1 MPRTKKTWLENHK
14 EDIIR
19 LMIIPFM
26 EQYEVFDKELAKK
39 FMDDQYQLILTDL
52 YACLRSFA
60 YFVLDFQ
67 SDSKFGERRF
77 NFEEWERNIIKRFL
91 MEAHHLTKE
100 EAKLLTSRRYSFFY
114 GVREIIE
121 FCTGNYDKEDDK
133 VVEVRKEFLCLFN
146 LEKQKF
152 IKASLIREKDDDY
165 FYVNTAAFGLYAVI
179 REIPANPLNWVQF
192 LEHLKGYLASRNWN
206 DDLDESDFLE
216 VYNYAKEFIGG

>member
-1 MPRTKKTWLENHK
+1 MPRIKKTWLELHK

-52 YACLRSFA
+52 YTCLRSFA

-67 SDSKFGERRF
+67 NDGKFGERHF

-114 GVREIIE
+114 GVREVVE

-133 VVEVRKEFLCLFN
+133 VTEARKEFLCLFN
-146 LEKQKF
+146 SEKQKF
-152 IKASLIREKDDDY
+152 IKARLIREKDDDY
-165 FYVNTAAFGLYAVI
+165 FYVNTAAFGLYTVI
-179 REIPANPLNWVQF
+179 REIPVNPLNWVQY
-192 LEHLKGYLASRNWN
+192 LERFK
-206 DDLDESDFLE
+206 DLMIKSDYIEESDFLE
-216 VYNYAKEFIGG
+216 VYNYARSFIGG